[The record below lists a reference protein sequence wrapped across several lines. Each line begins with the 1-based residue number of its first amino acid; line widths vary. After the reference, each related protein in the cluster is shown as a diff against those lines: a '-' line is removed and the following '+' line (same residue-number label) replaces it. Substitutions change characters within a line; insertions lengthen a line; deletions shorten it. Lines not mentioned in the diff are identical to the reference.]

1 MRRGAILPVA
11 ACRRSTALRAG
22 PRVMI
27 CRFMAD
33 ATLVVHLLF
42 IVFAVGG
49 VFAALRW
56 RILIGVHLPCALWAV
71 AIEWGGWIC
80 PLTPL
85 ELFFRRCAGQ
95 AGYTGGF
102 IQRYLLPVIYPH
114 NLTRDIQIGLGLFVL
129 LINLLAYTLVVR
141 RCGAQRGRRLQ

>member
-1 MRRGAILPVA
+1 MPKDAASPPAARHRFTVLRPV
-11 ACRRSTALRAG
+11 

-42 IVFAVGG
+42 IVFAVAGA
-49 VFAALRW
+49 FAALRW
-56 RILIGVHLPCALWAV
+56 RFLIGLHLPCALWAV

-85 ELFFRRCAGQ
+85 EAFFRRCAGQ
-95 AGYTGGF
+95 AGYTGGV
-102 IQRYLLPVIYPH
+102 IQHYLLPVIYPP
-114 NLTRDIQIGLGLFVL
+114 NLTRGIQVGLGLLVL
-129 LINLLAYTLVVR
+129 SINLAAYILVFR
-141 RCGAQRGRRLQ
+141 RRR